1 MTKSTDSLSSEAI
14 NGLNGTCTVVGDKS
28 ISHRALIF
36 SSIAE
41 GKTKIRGLLKS
52 KDVYSTLNALR
63 ELGVNISIQE
73 QGLVEVTGTGM
84 HGLQTPSNSLDLGNS
99 GTGVRLL
106 MGLIG
111 SQQISATFIGDKS
124 LSKRPMRRITE
135 PLSQM
140 GIEIKDNNGLLPIT
154 VNGRSSPLPLSY
166 RSPVASAQIKSAI
179 LIAGLNA
186 RGMTS
191 VSEPTKS
198 RDHTERMLGHYGI
211 SVFSKNDL
219 DGNYKVGL
227 MGGGRLKAKDF
238 SVPSDLSSAAFLIV
252 AALITKD
259 SYISL
264 PNIGINP
271 QRIGLISTL
280 QEMGANIE
288 ISNFKDVSGE
298 EVADIYVSSSSLKGV
313 TVPADRAPSM
323 IDEYPILSVAAAMA
337 SGPTYMENIGELK
350 HKEADRITVMAK
362 GLRLA
367 GVNVDETDTSMCV
380 HGTKDKWGNSCING
394 GFRISSQHDH
404 RIAMSFLILGLVSN
418 DKIIV
423 DDVSTIET
431 SFPDFVGTI
440 NKLGGRIHPYK
451 AKFK

>member
-1 MTKSTDSLSSEAI
+1 M
-14 NGLNGTCTVVGDKS
+14 
-28 ISHRALIF
+28 
-36 SSIAE
+36 
-41 GKTKIRGLLKS
+41 
-52 KDVYSTLNALR
+52 
-63 ELGVNISIQE
+63 
-73 QGLVEVTGTGM
+73 
-84 HGLQTPSNSLDLGNS
+84 
-99 GTGVRLL
+99 
-106 MGLIG
+106 
-111 SQQISATFIGDKS
+111 
-124 LSKRPMRRITE
+124 
-135 PLSQM
+135 
-140 GIEIKDNNGLLPIT
+140 
-154 VNGRSSPLPLSY
+154 
-166 RSPVASAQIKSAI
+166 ASAQIKSAI

-191 VSEPTKS
+191 VLEPTKS

-227 MGGGRLKAKDF
+227 MGGGKLKAKDF
-238 SVPSDLSSAAFLIV
+238 TVPSDPSSAAFLIV

-259 SYISL
+259 SCISL

-280 QEMGANIE
+280 QEMGANIK
-288 ISNFKDVSGE
+288 ISNFKKVGGE

-323 IDEYPILSVAAAMA
+323 IDEYPILSIAAAMA
-337 SGPTYMENIGELK
+337 SGPTYMENIGELR
-350 HKEADRITVMAK
+350 HKETDRITVMAK

-380 HGTKDKWGNSCING
+380 HGTIDKWGNSCING
-394 GFRISSQHDH
+394 GFQISSQDDH

-423 DDVSTIET
+423 DGVSTIET
-431 SFPDFVGTI
+431 SFPDFVRTI
-440 NKLGGRIHPYK
+440 NELGGRITPYNT
-451 AKFK
+451 